1 MTFSKAS
8 EWSEE
13 FWICR
18 ISLAQMLLYASYK
31 KQCIHFLKQS
41 RYPWLFL
48 QKFCLCDYSLTT
60 HLSDLK
66 TLLWNQDMFTPIR
79 NAERTI
85 YMIGK
90 TSFLCFTDNPKTL
103 SQLSERHIKT
113 YLKELSY
120 KMSSSWEV
128 HKVWIDIKSSKTL
141 WQIARHDNFSQVK
154 KQKSISFSF
163 PSAIS
168 KGTANIHC
176 VISST

>member
-1 MTFSKAS
+1 MDTFSKKILLLMTIFI
-8 EWSEE
+8 E
-13 FWICR
+13 IL
-18 ISLAQMLLYASYK
+18 SL
-31 KQCIHFLKQS
+31 
-41 RYPWLFL
+41 WLFVDHTFIWFENFIM
-48 QKFCLCDYSLTT
+48 KSGYVYTYKECWENYS
-60 HLSDLK
+60 HDLK
-66 TLLWNQDMFTPIR
+66 TF
-79 NAERTI
+79 
-85 YMIGK
+85 
-90 TSFLCFTDNPKTL
+90 FLCFTDNPKTL

-154 KQKSISFSF
+154 KQKSISFLF

-176 VISST
+176 VISYT